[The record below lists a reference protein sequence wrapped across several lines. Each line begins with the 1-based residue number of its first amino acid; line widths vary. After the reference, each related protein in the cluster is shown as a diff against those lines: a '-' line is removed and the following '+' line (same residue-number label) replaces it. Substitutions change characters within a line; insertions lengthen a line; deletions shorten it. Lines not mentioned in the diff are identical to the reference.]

1 MQAITL
7 HYTVGF
13 FDLLCC
19 VLSGPFFSVS
29 NKWVVV
35 SVLPPWVVVVAAYG
49 YPAFCYSQVSKI
61 NPPEHITPLEANALI
76 CRHKGKNE
84 EKGWAWYAFAEF
96 VQN

>member
-1 MQAITL
+1 MKVMTL

-35 SVLPPWVVVVAAYG
+35 SVLPPGWWLLHMATLDFVIVRN
-49 YPAFCYSQVSKI
+49 
-61 NPPEHITPLEANALI
+61 NPPEHVTPLEANALI
-76 CRHKGKNE
+76 CGHKGKNE